1 MREAER
7 KDGSGSAK
15 RSAGGRRLLGAVLV
29 LVFGISAGILYHHLV
44 ALPEQN
50 REMTEQLKED
60 FPGEKL
66 PEEPSPA
73 GEPAGEKSLPLLVDL
88 AALMEQ
94 YPDVRGWI
102 SIPDTGIDY
111 PVLQS
116 SADDPQYYL
125 RRNYKGEYDINGSI
139 FLQWDCDVREGQNLV
154 IYGHNMKSGVMFG
167 TLDEYADLPYCKE
180 HPAVLFQTEGGVYS
194 YTVVAVLKAD
204 VSMFPFRQT
213 VFQEPDGLS
222 LYLSQAKAL
231 QLFENGQT
239 IAADPKQVLTLVTCS
254 YEWDGARNIVI
265 AVRE

>member
-7 KDGSGSAK
+7 KDGSGNAK
-15 RSAGGRRLLGAVLV
+15 RNAGGRRLLGAVLV
-29 LVFGISAGILYHHLV
+29 LVFCISTGTLYHHLV
-44 ALPEQN
+44 AVPEQN
-50 REMTEQLKED
+50 REMTERLKED
-60 FPGEKL
+60 FPGEEL
-66 PEEPSPA
+66 PEESSPT

-111 PVLQS
+111 PALQS

-139 FLQWDCDVREGQNLV
+139 FLQWDCDVQEGQNLV
-154 IYGHNMKSGVMFG
+154 VYGHNMKSGVMFG
-167 TLDEYADLPYCKE
+167 TLDEYANLPYCKE
-180 HPAVLFQTEGGVYS
+180 HPAVLFQTLDGVYS
-194 YTVVAVLKAD
+194 YDVVAVLNAD

-222 LYLSQAKAL
+222 RYLSQAKAL

-239 IAADPKQVLTLVTCS
+239 VAPNPKQVLTLVTCS